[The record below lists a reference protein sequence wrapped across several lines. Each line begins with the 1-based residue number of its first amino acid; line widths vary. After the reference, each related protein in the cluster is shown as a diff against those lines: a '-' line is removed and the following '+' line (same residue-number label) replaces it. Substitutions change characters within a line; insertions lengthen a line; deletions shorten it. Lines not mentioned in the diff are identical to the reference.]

1 MSMIS
6 IIVPAYNVEAYLAS
20 CIGSILGSTCR
31 DIELILVDDGST
43 DGTGIICDE
52 WAAKDERIIVIHQ
65 ENIGIS
71 GARNTGMSRARGNF
85 VAFVDSDDLVHPLMF
100 ETLLNA
106 IQSGNYDFSMVLG
119 KSVDESRIPTC
130 GNASVDIT
138 PDDKTVHRIISQNE
152 MMRGLYA
159 LGSYQYKVVWNKLY
173 HKSLIEGM
181 RFKAVASED
190 FEWNNRVFQKARKA
204 VLVEKE
210 LYCYVQHPSSIMHQG
225 LNNAVID
232 RLQTVMDCLNGIPKT
247 ERGYRANCLTYL
259 YKSFSYVRYQCA
271 LREQSLTDG
280 IKVFGKDMYAKTRKE
295 LLGSDVPLM
304 TKMGLI
310 VSYLF
315 PSLYGYRMSRIE
327 RR

>member
-1 MSMIS
+1 MIS

-119 KSVDESRIPTC
+119 MSVDEGMISSFS
-130 GNASVDIT
+130 NDSVDIV
-138 PDDKTVHRIISQNE
+138 PYGKIFKCISQKK
-152 MMRGLYA
+152 MMCELYA
-159 LGSYQYKVVWNKLY
+159 QDSYQYKVVWNKLY
-173 HKSLIEGM
+173 RKSLIEGM
-181 RFKAVASED
+181 RFKDLASED
-190 FEWNNRVFQKARKA
+190 FEWNNRVFLKARRA
-204 VLVEKE
+204 ILIEKE
-210 LYCYVQHPSSIMHQG
+210 LYCYVQHPESVMHQG
-225 LNNAVID
+225 LNHAVID
-232 RLQTVMDCLNGIPKT
+232 RLNTVMECLNGIPES
-247 ERGYRANCLTYL
+247 ERGYRANCLIYL

-271 LREQSLTDG
+271 ACQQSLTDG

-304 TKMGLI
+304 TKITMI
-310 VSYLF
+310 VSYLC
-315 PSLYGYRMSRIE
+315 PSLYRSRMSIIE
-327 RR
+327 GK